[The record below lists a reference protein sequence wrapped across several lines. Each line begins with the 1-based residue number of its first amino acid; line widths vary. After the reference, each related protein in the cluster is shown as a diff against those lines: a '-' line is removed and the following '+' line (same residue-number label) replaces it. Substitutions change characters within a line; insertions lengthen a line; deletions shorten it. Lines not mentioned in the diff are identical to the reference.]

1 MLILKPIAHETIWG
15 GRSLQK
21 FFPEHR
27 GKIGHM
33 YSLFDDQTS
42 NLILNGEYRGKNFH
56 EYFAA
61 NRDRFGLSKFEKFPL
76 VLAIVEADENLSLQV
91 HPDDQIASEIEN
103 SPHGKNESWYFLR
116 PPTSGKIFCGSK
128 ISSKSE
134 IQKLIDQNRAA
145 EIFDSLEIHA
155 GDYVFV
161 ESGTP
166 HAITSGSMVYEI
178 EENAEF
184 TYRFYDFDR
193 VDSNGNKRQLHIENA
208 MKSVKPELKSIVKK
222 YSGDE
227 IIERMYSTKLL
238 ENLNSYR
245 NDSSTL
251 ECLTVIDETADE
263 IFENARIRFG
273 STIVL
278 EPGEEIHFSIGQ
290 TILSRP
296 IVEV

>member
-1 MLILKPIAHETIWG
+1 M
-15 GRSLQK
+15 
-21 FFPEHR
+21 
-27 GKIGHM
+27 
-33 YSLFDDQTS
+33 
-42 NLILNGEYRGKNFH
+42 
-56 EYFAA
+56 
-61 NRDRFGLSKFEKFPL
+61 
-76 VLAIVEADENLSLQV
+76 
-91 HPDDQIASEIEN
+91 
-103 SPHGKNESWYFLR
+103 
-116 PPTSGKIFCGSK
+116 
-128 ISSKSE
+128 
-134 IQKLIDQNRAA
+134 IDQNRAA

-166 HAITSGSMVYEI
+166 HAITSGS
-178 EENAEF
+178 
-184 TYRFYDFDR
+184 YRFYDFDR
-193 VDSNGNKRQLHIENA
+193 VDSNGKKRQLHIENA

-227 IIERMYSTKLL
+227 IVERMYSTKLI